1 MTYHTCMRRWA
12 SAVLLVACG
21 HRDGTTVPNAP
32 IDAGR
37 TEADASA
44 VVTTERMAWPDAIR
58 AERWADAATGLA
70 LAPDSPEVRL
80 AKARVALATGKP
92 ADALIALD
100 GLDERL
106 PLLRDLVA
114 NMRREAWWQSG
125 DFAKAA
131 EAYGARRDA
140 ASLMRAA
147 EAWEKVSDT
156 ARARAT
162 LDRVLTIPKLS
173 RTTEERARARR
184 FAITRL
190 KDGDAAAG
198 ADARWLAI
206 HSLDDKTFSE
216 AADLL
221 EKLGKLLTSDELL
234 VRARTLADAG
244 RVEDALRLVERAST
258 RGEPRPLEVCRA
270 RADVLWRARTRYA
283 EAALAYRTCS
293 AMGGAHAAE
302 DLFFA
307 GRAFL
312 RSNRDG
318 EAVPILEAVIARFP
332 RTTWAD
338 QAEFHIARIH
348 ALARHWKEAAAALDL
363 YVQHWPTGKERRE
376 ADRYRALAHLA
387 ARDDKKA
394 RKLLEDL
401 SGGAEDPITAAR
413 WTNLAALAAL
423 RDGDKLHAMSR
434 WADVARTRPLSYPA
448 LVARARLQEYG
459 SAPPEPI
466 EPPESGAREA
476 LAVELPPPIDML
488 HRIGFDAEAED
499 ALREREAAVMAK
511 VPARGTEALCDA
523 YGAIGRAKRRFQL
536 SLGLP
541 ATLIATAPGPKNTYA
556 WECMFPRPHDDL
568 VKEAAL
574 ASRVDAELVWA
585 VMRQESA
592 FDPEV
597 VSAARAVGLMQL
609 LPETARGLATGM
621 TFEESML
628 TNPGT
633 NVRLGTRYLR
643 ELLDRFGE
651 SAALS
656 VAAYNA
662 GPEAIDR
669 WLMHARGE
677 SLDIFVEAIP
687 YVETRGYVAR
697 VLGNLARYAYL
708 ARGSGGV
715 PAVALE
721 LPRVKPLKSE

>member
-1 MTYHTCMRRWA
+1 MTYDGLMRGA
-12 SAVLLVACG
+12 AVLVLLAACG
-21 HRDGTTVPNAP
+21 HRDSVTVPNAP
-32 IDAGR
+32 IDAAAGLP
-37 TEADASA
+37 TDAS
-44 VVTTERMAWPDAIR
+44 VVATERLAWPDAIR
-58 AERWADAATGLA
+58 AQRWADAAAGLA
-70 LAPDSPEVRL
+70 NAPDLPEVRL
-80 AKARVALATGKP
+80 AKAKVALATAKP
-92 ADALIALD
+92 GDALALLD
-100 GLDERL
+100 GIEEKL

-114 NMRREAWWQSG
+114 SMRREAWWESG

-131 EAYGARRDA
+131 DAYGARRDA
-140 ASLMRAA
+140 ASLARAA
-147 EAWEKVSDT
+147 EAWEKLSDN
-156 ARARAT
+156 ARARST
-162 LDRVLTIPKLS
+162 WERVLTIPKLS
-173 RTTEERARARR
+173 RAMEERARARR
-184 FAITRL
+184 LTLTRL

-198 ADARWLAI
+198 IDARWLAI
-206 HSLDDKTFSE
+206 HALDEKTFSE
-216 AADLL
+216 AADVL

-244 RVEDALRLVERAST
+244 RTEDALRLVERAST
-258 RGEPRPLEVCRA
+258 RGDPRPLEICRA
-270 RADVLWRARTRYA
+270 RADVLWRARTRYP
-283 EAALAYRTCS
+283 EAALTYRTCS

-307 GRAFL
+307 GRSFL

-318 EAVPILEAVIARFP
+318 DAQPILEAVIARFP

-348 ALARHWKEAAAALDL
+348 ALARRWKEAAAALDL
-363 YVQHWPTGKERRE
+363 YVQHWPSGKERRE

-387 ARDDKKA
+387 AHDDKKA

-434 WADVARTRPLSYPA
+434 WADVAKTRPLSYPA
-448 LVARARLQEYG
+448 LVARARLQENG

-466 EPPESGAREA
+466 EPPETGAREA
-476 LAVELPPPIDML
+476 LSVELPPPIDML
-488 HRIGFDAEAED
+488 QRIGFDAEAED

-511 VPARGTEALCDA
+511 VPARGTEALCQA
-523 YGAIGRAKRRFQL
+523 YGAIGRAKRRFQI

-541 ATLIATAPGPKNTYA
+541 ATLISTAPGPKNTYA

-574 ASRVDAELVWA
+574 TSRVDAELVWA

-597 VSAARAVGLMQL
+597 VSGARAVGLMQL

-621 TFEESML
+621 TYEESML

-651 SAALS
+651 SSALS

-669 WLMHARGE
+669 WLTHARGE
-677 SLDIFVEAIP
+677 TLDIFVEAIP

-708 ARGSGGV
+708 ARGSAAV

-721 LPRVKPLKSE
+721 LPRVKSAKTE